1 MTATEQKV
9 MEADT
14 SVKVAVRIR
23 PLLEHEI
30 SQQCSTCLHVRPS
43 SSEVCIH
50 CMEDFDGWATLS
62 SVATSAQITV
72 GADQNFTFDYVYGM
86 DSAQADVMEECV
98 MPLVDGM

>member
-1 MTATEQKV
+1 
-9 MEADT
+9 
-14 SVKVAVRIR
+14 
-23 PLLEHEI
+23 
-30 SQQCSTCLHVRPS
+30 
-43 SSEVCIH
+43 
-50 CMEDFDGWATLS
+50 MEDFDGWATLS